1 MRNQCGL
8 RWAVAGIWLAA
19 LVDSASAGAFT
30 RVCAA
35 RDVQVLAL
43 IEEREDAGGIS
54 SQGSSDAILA
64 LMHARI
70 VCFEGRVVDALAI
83 YQSVDQS
90 VTSTAVWSGRQ
101 Q

>member
-8 RWAVAGIWLAA
+8 RWAVAGICLAA
-19 LVDSASAGAFT
+19 LVDGASAGAFT
-30 RVCAA
+30 RGCAA
-35 RDVQVLAL
+35 RDLQVLTL

-54 SQGSSDAILA
+54 SQGSSDAIIA

-70 VCFEGRVVDALAI
+70 VCFEGRVLDALAI
-83 YQSVDQS
+83 YENVDQS